1 MNLGHLFAHIVTERM
16 VELTNQSDLLL
27 VLQLGMALFWIV
39 VYILIIIRGFRDK
52 AYGMPMVAICAN
64 ISWEFIFAF
73 IHPQNDLQQKITMIW
88 FALDIVILM
97 QYLLYGRKEFKK
109 YLSNMLFYAS
119 FFITLVVSF
128 LIILTITQEF
138 NDFEGKYTAF
148 SQNLMMSG
156 LFISLLFWRGNLKG
170 QSLAIAIFKMLGTLC
185 ASIAFYVYFRTSLIT
200 IISVAILL
208 YDLIYMGLI
217 YKLDRKNK

>member
-1 MNLGHLFAHIVTERM
+1 MTSHI
-16 VELTNQSDLLL
+16 NWFF

-39 VYILIIIRGFRDK
+39 TYILIIFRGFRDK

-73 IHPQNDLQQKITMIW
+73 IYPQNDLQQKITMIW
-88 FALDIVILM
+88 FALDIIILM
-97 QYLLYGRKEFKK
+97 QYLMYGPKEFKK
-109 YLSNMLFYAS
+109 YLSRTLFYSS
-119 FFITLVVSF
+119 FFITLGISF
-128 LIILTITQEF
+128 LMMLTIIHEI
-138 NDFEGKYTAF
+138 NDFEGKYIAF

-170 QSLAIAIFKMLGTLC
+170 QSLAIAVFKMLGTLC
-185 ASIAFYVYFRTSLIT
+185 ASIAFYLYFETSLIT

-208 YDLIYMGLI
+208 YDCFYIGLV
-217 YKLDRKNK
+217 YKLNRKKITL

>member
-1 MNLGHLFAHIVTERM
+1 MTSHI
-16 VELTNQSDLLL
+16 NWFF

-39 VYILIIIRGFRDK
+39 TYILIIFRGFRDK

-88 FALDIVILM
+88 FALDIIILM
-97 QYLLYGRKEFKK
+97 QYLIYGRKDFKK
-109 YLSNMLFYAS
+109 YLSNKLFYAS
-119 FFITLVVSF
+119 FFITLGVSF
-128 LIILTITQEF
+128 LIILTITQDF
-138 NDFEGKYTAF
+138 NDIEGKYTAF
-148 SQNLMMSG
+148 AQNLMMSG
-156 LFISLLFWRGNLKG
+156 LFISLLLYRGNLKG

-185 ASIAFYVYFRTSLIT
+185 ASIAFYLYFKTNLIT

-208 YDLIYMGLI
+208 YDWIYIGLV
-217 YKLDRKNK
+217 YKLYRKNITLFR

>member
-1 MNLGHLFAHIVTERM
+1 MGSLS
-16 VELTNQSDLLL
+16 NQVDLLL
-27 VLQLGMALFWIV
+27 VCQLGMGLFWILT
-39 VYILIIIRGFRDK
+39 YIFIIIRGFQDK

-73 IHPQNDLQQKITMIW
+73 IYPQNELQQKITMIW

-97 QYLLYGRKEFKK
+97 QYLIYGRKEFKK
-109 YLSNMLFYAS
+109 YLSAMFFYAS
-119 FFITLVVSF
+119 FFMTLAISF
-128 LIILTITQEF
+128 LIILMITQEL

-170 QSLAIAIFKMLGTLC
+170 QSVCIAIFKMLGTLF
-185 ASIAFYVYFRTSLIT
+185 ASIAFFIYFRTSFIT
-200 IISVAILL
+200 ILAIATFF
-208 YDLIYMGLI
+208 YDWVYIFLVC
-217 YKLDRKNK
+217 KLKSQRTRARNHSFR

>member
-1 MNLGHLFAHIVTERM
+1 M
-16 VELTNQSDLLL
+16 TNQLDLLL

-39 VYILIIIRGFRDK
+39 TYILIIFRGFRDK

-88 FALDIVILM
+88 FALDIIILM
-97 QYLLYGRKEFKK
+97 QYLMYGRKDFKK

-119 FFITLVVSF
+119 FFITLAVSF

-156 LFISLLFWRGNLKG
+156 LFISLLFWRGNSKG
-170 QSLAIAIFKMLGTLC
+170 QSLGIAFFKMLGTLC
-185 ASIAFYVYFRTSLIT
+185 ASIAFYLYFKASLIT
-200 IISVAILL
+200 IISVAILI
-208 YDLIYMGLI
+208 YDWIYI
-217 YKLDRKNK
+217 VIVYKLNRKKSLLL

>member
-1 MNLGHLFAHIVTERM
+1 M
-16 VELTNQSDLLL
+16 TNQINWFL

-39 VYILIIIRGFRDK
+39 TYILIIRRGFRDK

-73 IHPQNDLQQKITMIW
+73 IYPLNDLQQKITIIW

-97 QYLLYGRKEFKK
+97 QYLMYGRKEFKK
-109 YLSNMLFYAS
+109 YLSKKLFYAS
-119 FFITLVVSF
+119 FFITLGLSF
-128 LIILTITQEF
+128 LIILAITQEF

-170 QSLAIAIFKMLGTLC
+170 QSLAIAFFKMLGTLC
-185 ASIAFYVYFRTSLIT
+185 ASIAFFLYFKTSMIT
-200 IISVAILL
+200 IISVAIFI
-208 YDLIYMGLI
+208 YDWIYIVLV
-217 YKLDRKNK
+217 YKYRKNK

>member
-1 MNLGHLFAHIVTERM
+1 MVYLTSHI
-16 VELTNQSDLLL
+16 NWFF

-39 VYILIIIRGFRDK
+39 TYILIIFRGFRDK

-88 FALDIVILM
+88 FALDIVIVM

-109 YLSNMLFYAS
+109 YLSNTLFYAS
-119 FFITLVVSF
+119 FFITLGVSF
-128 LIILTITQEF
+128 LIILTITQDF

-156 LFISLLFWRGNLKG
+156 LFISLLFWRGNIKG
-170 QSLAIAIFKMLGTLC
+170 QSLAIAVFKMLGTLC
-185 ASIAFYVYFRTSLIT
+185 ASIAFYLYFKTSLIT
-200 IISVAILL
+200 IISIAILI
-208 YDLIYMGLI
+208 YDWIYIVLV
-217 YKLDRKNK
+217 YKLSRKNHSYISFY